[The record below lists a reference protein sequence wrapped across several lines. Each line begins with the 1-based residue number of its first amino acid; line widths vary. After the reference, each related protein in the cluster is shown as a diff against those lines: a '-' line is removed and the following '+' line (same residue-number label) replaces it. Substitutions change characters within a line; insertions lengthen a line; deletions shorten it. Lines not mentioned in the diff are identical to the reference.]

1 MNDLEQLYG
10 NMLDGELEALAAEA
24 YQLTD
29 VARPLL
35 RAEIARRGLDVELRD
50 TPAPVKKK
58 VVPLAPGEALIA
70 IGKVWD
76 LAEARRAKQILDGID
91 VTSYFGSESIQEI
104 DEASDNFDEA
114 TYPEGID
121 LKVKEREIEAA
132 VMALRM
138 APPLKSV
145 DLPEEDFAMK
155 CPKCGSEEVI
165 LEGLEGEDADPA
177 AQYKW
182 VCDGCG
188 HEWKDDGV
196 EAVT

>member
-35 RAEIARRGLDVELRD
+35 RAEIARRGLDIELRD
-50 TPAPVKKK
+50 TPEPVRKK
-58 VVPLAPGEALIA
+58 VVPLTPGEALLA

-76 LAEARRAKQILDGID
+76 LAEARRAKEILDRIN
-91 VTSYFGSESIQEI
+91 VTSYFGPENIQEI

-121 LKVKEREIEAA
+121 LKVKERQAEAA

-138 APPLKSV
+138 APPLKTV
-145 DLPEEDFAMK
+145 DLPEGDFAMK

-165 LEGLEGEDADPA
+165 LEGVEGEDADAA
-177 AQYKW
+177 AQYMW
-182 VCDGCG
+182 VCDACG

-196 EAVT
+196 GV